1 MLARSWALAAPS
13 LWSPC
18 GKPRRAEEP
27 PGQRLVRA
35 APGSQQRSLVCYSV
49 PERARRQ
56 LLTVQDVLTKS
67 VLANS
72 DSPSPSVA
80 SRCSFSLRL
89 LSARSPR
96 WGGARTPRGA
106 LRAGRGSRLPS
117 LVELAALSQDN
128 KPFLPSPQPLGRVG
142 TRYPCRQLYFSQPF
156 QKTER
161 WSHDLVQL
169 FGIQYSTIWYSVVID
184 DGPFASSIS
193 SF

>member
-13 LWSPC
+13 MWSPLREAPASR
-18 GKPRRAEEP
+18 G
-27 PGQRLVRA
+27 A
-35 APGSQQRSLVCYSV
+35 APGSQQRSLVCHLAR
-49 PERARRQ
+49 ERACRH
-56 LLTVQDVLTKS
+56 LLTVQDVLSKS

-72 DSPSPSVA
+72 DTPSPSVA

-89 LSARSPR
+89 LPTRSPR
-96 WGGARTPRGA
+96 WGGGRTPRGA
-106 LRAGRGSRLPS
+106 LRAGRGVRLPS

-128 KPFLPSPQPLGRVG
+128 KPFLPSPPPLGRVV
-142 TRYPCRQLYFSQPF
+142 TRYPCPQLCFSQPF

-161 WSHDLVQL
+161 EGLETCSDSLVFSIQL
-169 FGIQYSTIWYSVVID
+169 FGIVLID